1 MKNEMGRGE
10 GDRGVAAADRDVW
23 RAVIKAK
30 SLCMTMLSFT
40 FFFSFSK
47 IKTTASVL
55 KQDPNT

>member
-40 FFFSFSK
+40 FFFFFFF
-47 IKTTASVL
+47 L
-55 KQDPNT
+55 K